1 MVCSVPEL
9 LFGSILD
16 AGITAQSF
24 FICLAAA
31 LVLGVL
37 VAGVYMFKNTY
48 TQSMAVTLALIPALV
63 QVIILLVNGNIGAG
77 VAVSGAFSLVRFR
90 SAAGSARDITCIFLA
105 MTLGLATGMGY
116 IGVAVVTGL
125 AVCLLLVAYSVL
137 SFGKKLPVEKEL
149 KITIPENL
157 DYTGLFDDL
166 FAEYTSGYTE
176 DDVLK
181 EKYYQR
187 QFLPQFEALKSS
199 IVNGLLP
206 EMDAMRS
213 LDDFIQLYESC
224 GKLFGEPIRHYDISH
239 TYFPFISGVHGA
251 SGKKRMELIL
261 SEMGGT
267 WLPTLP
273 KIVKKYLE
281 SHMGGMDTDSEADRI
296 FHAYCNQVR
305 IAYKLDV
312 K

>member
-1 MVCSVPEL
+1 MPEL

-16 AGITAQSF
+16 AGITAQPF
-24 FICLAAA
+24 FICLVAA

-137 SFGKKLPVEKEL
+137 SFGKKPPVEKEL

-166 FAEYTSGYTE
+166 FAEYTSASELVSVRTTNMGSLYNLHYHITLKSADIE
-176 DDVLK
+176 KALIDAIRCRNGNLEIVCGKVPQLK
-181 EKYYQR
+181 E
-187 QFLPQFEALKSS
+187 
-199 IVNGLLP
+199 
-206 EMDAMRS
+206 
-213 LDDFIQLYESC
+213 
-224 GKLFGEPIRHYDISH
+224 
-239 TYFPFISGVHGA
+239 
-251 SGKKRMELIL
+251 
-261 SEMGGT
+261 
-267 WLPTLP
+267 TL
-273 KIVKKYLE
+273 
-281 SHMGGMDTDSEADRI
+281 
-296 FHAYCNQVR
+296 
-305 IAYKLDV
+305 
-312 K
+312 